1 MILRS
6 QLFSPEGEIGASGS
20 GAGSHQSTSSAASDN
35 RVDDDSDEKPKFV
48 SREAYERLQKDLVKF
63 KGRYR
68 ESESK
73 INEFEADRK
82 AREEAKLMEEKNFQ
96 ELIAKKEQEINELR
110 GTVGSY
116 QARDMEATK
125 YSAFTD
131 AVGQRIPDKFL
142 PVIPLDEIKLIDGEV
157 DKDQVK
163 EVAGRFLSTYPE
175 IFKKTSPTMPG
186 DFPQGTA
193 KKMSKAEYVAQGRV
207 KGSKW
212 MQQQVKLGNVD
223 FG

>member
-6 QLFSPEGEIGASGS
+6 KLYSPAGEGGDQG
-20 GAGSHQSTSSAASDN
+20 GAGSHQSTSSATSDN

-48 SREAYERLQKDLVKF
+48 SRDAYERLQKDLVKF

-96 ELIAKKEQEINELR
+96 ELIAKKEQEINELK

-116 QARDMEATK
+116 QARDTEAAK
-125 YSAFTD
+125 YNAFTD

-142 PVIPLDEIKLIDGEV
+142 PVIPFDEIKIIDGEI

-163 EVAGRFLSTYPE
+163 EVAGNFLSTYPE
-175 IFKKTSPTMPG
+175 IFKRSSAGTPG
-186 DFPQGTA
+186 DFPTGTA
-193 KKMSKAEYVAQGRV
+193 KKMSKAEYIAQGRV
-207 KGSKW
+207 KGAKW
-212 MQQQVKLGNVD
+212 MQQQVKLGNVE
-223 FG
+223 FS